1 MIRTTH
7 FALTW
12 LAAVG
17 TVAGAAEIDPA
28 DLEFFESKIRPVLV
42 ERCYACHGDDP
53 RKIRGGLVLLDAE
66 GLRTGGDSGAVIVPG
81 SPEDSLLIEALH
93 YEGLTQMPPD
103 GKLPAHVIADFEQW
117 IRRGAPDPRSDAG
130 QTIVAAR
137 AAETFDYGPGR
148 EHWAFRRIEDLEPPE
163 VENEAWVSQPID
175 RFILAGLEDQGLTP
189 VAPADKR
196 TLLRRAT
203 FDLVGLAPSEAEIE
217 DFLADQ
223 SPDAF
228 ARVVDRLLASPHYGE
243 RWGRHWLDVA
253 RYADSNG
260 LDENIGFPNAFRY
273 RDYVVDSLNRDKPFN
288 RFVHEQIAGDLM
300 PAETDAQRFEQIT
313 ATGFLMLGPKVLAEQ
328 DVDKMLI
335 DIVDEQVNTVGRAFL
350 ALPVGC
356 ARCHDHKFDPIPT
369 ADYYAMA
376 GVLRSTATMSDA
388 AGMRWL
394 ERPLAPKDELAEY
407 EAAQKLVAEAQE
419 KVDELVEEQND
430 VLRRPRRAAL
440 AEYLLAAEEAYP
452 SWRDTVGPFSHAD
465 GDDEAK
471 QEKAREAI
479 VRVAGGR
486 GLEAAVLEEWVRAF
500 YRYREGPPVEGDAPS
515 PGTVFVIWNAYAA
528 ASPDRYAQVTED
540 LRALI
545 ASEKVLTA
553 PLTRGLVRGPAPK
566 TLEEVAWRYGSL
578 FATIEIAW
586 EEHLMRLGLKDEDD
600 LAPSDL
606 TLPREQEELR
616 WLVYGSY
623 GGYFCILCLDQEE
636 EEQLYPPEALERL
649 AVLRAEVERLK
660 KASPPAPPYAMA
672 VDEAEIVDLPVHIRG
687 SHLNL
692 AEKPEPRGFLKVTDH
707 LVPPPPVAGGASGRL
722 ELARWI
728 THPEHP
734 LTARVIVN
742 RVWHWH
748 FGRGIVDTPSNF
760 GAIGSEPTH
769 PELLDWLARR
779 FVESGWSLK
788 NLHRDIMLSSTYR
801 LSSDYDAA
809 NAAIDEENRLLWR
822 MNRRRLE
829 VEPIRDALLQLSGRL
844 DLTIG
849 GRVEQ
854 YDGAGYVFGE
864 TGTLGRVD
872 IYDAPRRSI
881 YMPVVRTAIY
891 NIFGG
896 FDFGDA
902 SDSVGDRSETVVPR
916 QALLMMNSPFV
927 EEAALG
933 FARQL
938 LALEDTSAE
947 DRISTAFV
955 RAYGRPAE
963 DVEIADSLAFL
974 EEMRAK
980 CAANSGCAGDAQ
992 AGGRTPGAPASPPAS
1007 EEDAPRS
1014 GDRIAELKPAEDA
1027 EIHVWTRLAHVILAA
1042 SEFIYVN

>member
-1 MIRTTH
+1 MIRAAP
-7 FALTW
+7 FLLAW

-17 TVAGAAEIDPA
+17 TVAGASEIDPA

-42 ERCYACHGDDP
+42 ERCYQCHGGDP
-53 RKIRGGLVLLDAE
+53 AKIRGGLILLDAE
-66 GLRTGGDSGAVIVPG
+66 GVRAGGDSGAVIVPG
-81 SPEDSLLIEALH
+81 SPEDSLMIEALH

-103 GKLPAHVIADFEQW
+103 GKLPARVIADFEQW
-117 IRRGAPDPRSDAG
+117 ILRGAPDPRTG
-130 QTIVAAR
+130 GEQTVVAER
-137 AAETFDYGPGR
+137 SSAETFDYGPGR
-148 EHWAFRRIEDLEPPE
+148 EHWAFRRVEDPALPD
-163 VENEAWVSQPID
+163 VENEEWIGRPLD
-175 RFILAGLEDQGLTP
+175 RFILARLEERGLAP
-189 VAPADKR
+189 VAPADRR

-203 FDLVGLAPSEAEIE
+203 FDLIGLAPSEAEIE
-217 DFLADQ
+217 DFLADE

-243 RWGRHWLDVA
+243 RWGRHWLDIA

-260 LDENIGFPNAFRY
+260 LDENIAFPNAFRY

-288 RFVHEQIAGDLM
+288 RFVREQIAGDLM

-376 GVLRSTATMSDA
+376 GVLRSTSTMSNA

-394 ERPLAPKDELAEY
+394 ERPLAPEDALAEY
-407 EAAQKLVAEAQE
+407 EAAQELVAGAQE
-419 KVDELVEEQND
+419 KVDELVDEQND

-440 AEYLLAAEEAYP
+440 AEYLLAVEEAYP
-452 SWRDTVGPFSHAD
+452 SWRSEQAKREEAGETPRSRDGAGPAR
-465 GDDEAK
+465 DDEA
-471 QEKAREAI
+471 ERDEAARTIARVARE
-479 VRVAGGR
+479 R
-486 GLEAAVLEEWVRAF
+486 GLEAAVLEQWVRAF

-515 PGTVFVIWNAYAA
+515 PSAVFVIWNAYAA
-528 ASPDRYAQVTED
+528 ASPDRYEQVTED

-553 PLTRGLVRGPAPK
+553 PLTRSLVRGPVPK
-566 TLEEVAWRYGSL
+566 SLEEVAWRYASL

-586 EEHLMRLGLKDEDD
+586 EEHLMRLGLKDEDE
-600 LAPSDL
+600 LAPSDFR
-606 TLPREQEELR
+606 LPREQEELR
-616 WLVYGSY
+616 WLVYD
-623 GGYFCILCLDQEE
+623 GYFCIPCLDQEE
-636 EEQLYPPEALERL
+636 EEKLYPPEALERL
-649 AVLRAEVERLK
+649 AELRAEVERLEE
-660 KASPPAPPYAMA
+660 ASPPAPPYAMA
-672 VDEAEIVDLPVHIRG
+672 VEEAEIVDLPVHIRG

-692 AEKPEPRGFLKVTDH
+692 AEEPEPRGFLKVTDH
-707 LVPPPPVAGGASGRL
+707 LVPPPPVAAGASGRL

-748 FGRGIVDTPSNF
+748 FGRGLVDTPSNF
-760 GAIGSEPTH
+760 GAIGSAPTH

-779 FVESGWSLK
+779 FVEGGWSLK

-809 NAAIDEENRLLWR
+809 NAAVDEENRLHWR
-822 MNRRRLE
+822 NNRRRLE
-829 VEPIRDALLQLSGRL
+829 VEPIRDALLQLAGRL

-849 GRVEQ
+849 GRVEE
-854 YDGAGYVFGE
+854 YDARGYVFGE
-864 TGTLGRVD
+864 TGTLARVD

-933 FARQL
+933 LARQL
-938 LALEDTSAE
+938 LELEGASAA
-947 DRISTAFV
+947 DRIDTAFV
-955 RAYGRPAE
+955 RAYGRPAD
-963 DVEIADSLAFL
+963 DVEIEDSLAFL
-974 EEMRAK
+974 DEMRAI
-980 CAANSGCAGDAQ
+980 
-992 AGGRTPGAPASPPAS
+992 APASPPTPGRPTLGAPAPPPAS
-1007 EEDAPRS
+1007 EENAPRS
-1014 GDRIAELKPAEDA
+1014 GDHAELYA
-1027 EIHVWTRLAHVILAA
+1027 WTRLAHVILAA
-1042 SEFIYVN
+1042 SEFIYIN

>member
-1 MIRTTH
+1 MIRPAP
-7 FALTW
+7 FAFAW

-17 TVAGAAEIDPA
+17 TVAGAAETDPA
-28 DLEFFESKIRPVLV
+28 DLEFFESKIRPVLA
-42 ERCYACHGDDP
+42 ERCYECHGGDP
-53 RKIRGGLVLLDAE
+53 KKILGGLVLLDAE
-66 GLRTGGDSGAVIVPG
+66 GLRAGGDSGAVIVPG
-81 SPEDSLLIEALH
+81 SPENSLLIEALH

-103 GKLPAHVIADFEQW
+103 GRLPNQVIADFEQW
-117 IRRGAPDPRSDAG
+117 IRRGAPDPRTG
-130 QTIVAAR
+130 GEKTVVAAR
-137 AAETFDYGPGR
+137 AAESFDYTAGR
-148 EHWAFRRIEDLEPPE
+148 EHWAYRRIEDPAPPE
-163 VENEAWVSQPID
+163 VQNEAWVGHPLD
-175 RFILAGLEDQGLTP
+175 RFILARLEGKGLEP
-189 VAPADKR
+189 MAAADKR

-203 FDLVGLAPSEAEIE
+203 FDLIGLAPSGAEIE

-223 SPDAF
+223 DPDAF

-273 RDYVVDSLNRDKPFN
+273 RDYVVDSLNRDKPFD

-300 PAETDAQRFEQIT
+300 PAETEAQRFEQLT

-350 ALPVGC
+350 GLPIGC

-376 GVLRSTATMSDA
+376 GVLRSTETMSDA
-388 AGMRWL
+388 GSMRWL
-394 ERPLAPKDELAEY
+394 ERPLAPEEAIARY

-419 KVDELVEEQND
+419 KVDEVVSEHND
-430 VLRRPRRAAL
+430 ALRRPRRAAL

-452 SWRDTVGPFSHAD
+452 SWS
-465 GDDEAK
+465 DDEAM
-471 QEKAREAI
+471 QERARETIA
-479 VRVAGGR
+479 RVAGDR
-486 GLEAAVLEEWVRAF
+486 GLEAPVLERWVRAF

-515 PGTVFVIWNAYAA
+515 PSAVFVIWNAYAA
-528 ASPDRYAQVTED
+528 ASPDRYEQVTEE

-566 TLEEVAWRYGSL
+566 TLEEVAWRYASL

-586 EEHLMRLGLKDEDD
+586 EEHLMRLGLKNEDD
-600 LAPSDL
+600 LKPSDFM
-606 TLPREQEELR
+606 LPREQEELR
-616 WLVYGSY
+616 WLVY

-636 EEQLYPPEALERL
+636 EEKLYPPEALERL
-649 AVLRAEVERLK
+649 AGLRVEVERLEA
-660 KASPPAPPYAMA
+660 ASPPEPPYAMA
-672 VDEAEIVDLPVHIRG
+672 VDEAEVVDLPVHIRG

-707 LVPPPPVAGGASGRL
+707 LVPPPPVGADASGRL

-742 RVWHWH
+742 RVWRWH
-748 FGRGIVDTPSNF
+748 FGRGIVTTPSNF
-760 GAIGSEPTH
+760 GAIGSAPSH
-769 PELLDWLARR
+769 PQLLDWLARR
-779 FVESGWSLK
+779 FVEGGWSLK
-788 NLHRDIMLSSTYR
+788 DLHRDIMLSSTYR
-801 LSSDYDAA
+801 LSTDYDAA
-809 NAAIDEENRLLWR
+809 NAAVDEENLLLWR

-829 VEPIRDALLQLSGRL
+829 IEPIRDTLLQLAGRL
-844 DLTIG
+844 DLTMG
-849 GRVEQ
+849 GRVEE
-854 YDGAGYVFGE
+854 YDPRGYVFGE
-864 TGTLGRVD
+864 SGPLGKVD
-872 IYDAPRRSI
+872 VYSAPRRSI

-891 NIFGG
+891 RIFAG

-902 SDSVGDRSETVVPR
+902 SDSVGDRSATVVPR

-927 EEAALG
+927 EEAARG
-933 FARQL
+933 FAKQL
-938 LALEDTSAE
+938 LEIDDASAAG
-947 DRISTAFV
+947 RIGTAFV
-955 RAYGRPAE
+955 RAYGRHASTAE
-963 DVEIADSLAFL
+963 VADSVAFL
-974 EEMRAK
+974 DEMR
-980 CAANSGCAGDAQ
+980 S
-992 AGGRTPGAPASPPAS
+992 RAPAD
-1007 EEDAPRS
+1007 E
-1014 GDRIAELKPAEDA
+1014 AETYA
-1027 EIHVWTRLAHVILAA
+1027 WTRLCHVILSA

>member
-1 MIRTTH
+1 MTRAAS
-7 FALTW
+7 FVLAW

-17 TVAGAAEIDPA
+17 TVAGAAETDPA

-42 ERCYACHGDDP
+42 ERCYECHGGDP
-53 RKIRGGLVLLDAE
+53 KKIRGGLALLDAD
-66 GLRTGGDSGAVIVPG
+66 GLRAGGDSGAVIVPG

-93 YEGLTQMPPD
+93 YEELTQMPPD
-103 GKLPAHVIADFEQW
+103 GKLPEQVIADFEQW
-117 IRRGAPDPRSDAG
+117 IRRGAPDPRTGAE
-130 QTIVAAR
+130 QTVVAPR
-137 AAETFDYGPGR
+137 TAESFDYTAGR
-148 EHWAFRRIEDLEPPE
+148 EHWAYRRVEDPAPPE
-163 VENEAWVSQPID
+163 VENEAWISHPLD
-175 RFILAGLEDQGLTP
+175 RFILARLEKKDLAP
-189 VAPADKR
+189 VAAADKR

-203 FDLVGLAPSEAEIE
+203 FDLIGLAPSEAEIE

-223 SPDAF
+223 DPDAF

-243 RWGRHWLDVA
+243 RWGRHWLDIA

-260 LDENIGFPNAFRY
+260 LDENIAFRNAFRY

-300 PAETDAQRFEQIT
+300 PAETEAQRFEQIT
-313 ATGFLMLGPKVLAEQ
+313 GTGFLMLGPKVLAEQ

-394 ERPLAPKDELAEY
+394 ERPLVPEETLARY
-407 EAAQKLVAEAQE
+407 EAAQKLVAEAQA
-419 KVDELVEEQND
+419 KVDEVVDEQNEI
-430 VLRRPRRAAL
+430 LRRPRRAAL
-440 AEYLLAAEEAYP
+440 AEYLLAAEEVYP
-452 SWRDTVGPFSHAD
+452 SWSE
-465 GDDEAK
+465 DEAK
-471 QEKAREAI
+471 QEKARETFR
-479 VRVAGGR
+479 RVAGGR
-486 GLEAAVLEEWVRAF
+486 GLEPAVLERWVRAF

-515 PGTVFVIWNAYAA
+515 PSTVFVIWNAYAA
-528 ASPDRYAQVTED
+528 ASPDRYEQVTED
-540 LRALI
+540 LRAII

-566 TLEEVAWRYGSL
+566 TLEEVAWRYASL

-600 LAPSDL
+600 LALSDFR
-606 TLPREQEELR
+606 LPREQEELR
-616 WLVYGSY
+616 WLVYG
-623 GGYFCILCLDQEE
+623 GYFCIPCLDQEE
-636 EEQLYPPEALERL
+636 EEKLYPPEALERL
-649 AVLRAEVERLK
+649 AELRAEVEQLEG
-660 KASPPAPPYAMA
+660 ASPPAPPYAMA
-672 VDEAEIVDLPVHIRG
+672 VDEADIVDLPVHIRG

-742 RVWHWH
+742 RVWRWH

-760 GAIGSEPTH
+760 GAIGSAPSH
-769 PELLDWLARR
+769 PQLLDWLARR
-779 FVESGWSLK
+779 FVEGGWSLK

-801 LSSDYDAA
+801 LSTDYDAA
-809 NAAIDEENRLLWR
+809 NAAVDEENLLLWR

-829 VEPIRDALLQLSGRL
+829 IEPIRDTLLQLAGRL

-849 GRVEQ
+849 GRVEE
-854 YDGAGYVFGE
+854 YNPRGYVFGE
-864 TGTLGRVD
+864 GGTLGQVD
-872 IYDAPRRSI
+872 FYDAPRRSI
-881 YMPVVRTAIY
+881 YMPVVRNAIY
-891 NIFGG
+891 RIFGG

-902 SDSVGDRSETVVPR
+902 SDSVGDRSETVLPR

-927 EEAALG
+927 EKAALG

-938 LALEDTSAE
+938 LELEEASAA
-947 DRISTAFV
+947 DRIDTAFV
-955 RAYGRPAE
+955 RAYGRPADPAE
-963 DVEIADSLAFL
+963 VADGLAFL
-974 EEMRAK
+974 DEMRPQ
-980 CAANSGCAGDAQ
+980 G
-992 AGGRTPGAPASPPAS
+992 PAD
-1007 EEDAPRS
+1007 E
-1014 GDRIAELKPAEDA
+1014 A
-1027 EIHVWTRLAHVILAA
+1027 EIYAWTRLCHVILAA
-1042 SEFIYVN
+1042 SEFIYLN

>member
-7 FALTW
+7 FVLAW

-103 GKLPAHVIADFEQW
+103 GKLPASVIADFELW

-130 QTIVAAR
+130 QTVVAAR
-137 AAETFDYGPGR
+137 TAETFDYGPGR
-148 EHWAFRRIEDLEPPE
+148 EHWAFRRIEDPDPPA
-163 VENEAWVSQPID
+163 VENEAWIRQPID
-175 RFILAGLEDQGLTP
+175 RFVLAGLEKQGLAP

-260 LDENIGFPNAFRY
+260 LDENIAFPNAFRY

-419 KVDELVEEQND
+419 QVDELVEEQND

-452 SWRDTVGPFSHAD
+452 SWS
-465 GDDEAK
+465 DDEAK
-471 QEKAREAI
+471 QEQARETFR
-479 VRVAGGR
+479 RVAGRR

-515 PGTVFVIWNAYAA
+515 PGAVFVIWNAYAA
-528 ASPDRYAQVTED
+528 TSPDRYAQVTED

-566 TLEEVAWRYGSL
+566 SLEEVAWRYGSL

-636 EEQLYPPEALERL
+636 EEKLYPPEALERL
-649 AVLRAEVERLK
+649 AELRAEVERLK

-707 LVPPPPVAGGASGRL
+707 LVPPPPVAAGASGRL

-809 NAAIDEENRLLWR
+809 NAAADEENRLLWR

-854 YDGAGYVFGE
+854 YDATGYVFGE

-938 LALEDTSAE
+938 LALEDKAAE
-947 DRISTAFV
+947 ERIDTAFV
-955 RAYGRPAE
+955 RAYGRPA
-963 DVEIADSLAFL
+963 DPVEIADSLAFL
-974 EEMRAK
+974 EEMR
-980 CAANSGCAGDAQ
+980 S
-992 AGGRTPGAPASPPAS
+992 PGPA
-1007 EEDAPRS
+1007 D
-1014 GDRIAELKPAEDA
+1014 DA
-1027 EIHVWTRLAHVILAA
+1027 EIYAWTRLAHVILAA
-1042 SEFIYVN
+1042 SEFIYIN

>member
-1 MIRTTH
+1 MIRAAP
-7 FALTW
+7 FLLAW

-17 TVAGAAEIDPA
+17 TVAGASEIDPA

-42 ERCYACHGDDP
+42 ERCYQCHGGDP
-53 RKIRGGLVLLDAE
+53 AKIRGGLILLDAE
-66 GLRTGGDSGAVIVPG
+66 GVRAGGDSGAVIVPG
-81 SPEDSLLIEALH
+81 SPQDSLMIEALH

-117 IRRGAPDPRSDAG
+117 IRRGAPDPRTGAE
-130 QTIVAAR
+130 QTVVATR
-137 AAETFDYGPGR
+137 TAETFDYGPGR
-148 EHWAFRRIEDLEPPE
+148 EHWAFRRVEDPALPE
-163 VENEAWVSQPID
+163 VEDEAWGSHDLD
-175 RFILAGLEDQGLTP
+175 RFILSRLEERGLAP

-203 FDLVGLAPSEAEIE
+203 FDLIGLAPSEAEIE
-217 DFLADQ
+217 DFLADE

-228 ARVVDRLLASPHYGE
+228 AKVVDRLLASPHYGE

-260 LDENIGFPNAFRY
+260 LDENIAFPNAFRY

-288 RFVHEQIAGDLM
+288 RFVREQIAGDLM
-300 PAETDAQRFEQIT
+300 SADTDAQRFEQIT

-328 DVDKMLI
+328 DTDKMLI
-335 DIVDEQVNTVGRAFL
+335 DIVDEQVNTLGRAFL

-376 GVLRSTATMSDA
+376 GILRSTETMSDA

-394 ERPLAPKDELAEY
+394 ERPLAPEDEIAEY

-419 KVDELVEEQND
+419 KVDEVVREQND
-430 VLRRPRRAAL
+430 VLRGPRRAAL
-440 AEYLLAAEEAYP
+440 ADYLLAAEEAYP
-452 SWRDTVGPFSHAD
+452 SWS
-465 GDDEAK
+465 DDEEK
-471 QEKAREAI
+471 QEAARETI
-479 VRVAGGR
+479 GRVAGSR
-486 GLEAAVLEEWVRAF
+486 GLEPPVLERWVRAF
-500 YRYREGPPVEGDAPS
+500 HRYREGPPVEGDAPS
-515 PGTVFVIWNAYAA
+515 PSTVFVIWNAYAA
-528 ASPDRYAQVTED
+528 ASPDRFEQVTED
-540 LRALI
+540 LRAII

-553 PLTRGLVRGPAPK
+553 PLTRSLVRGPAPK
-566 TLEEVAWRYGSL
+566 TLEEVAWRYASL

-586 EEHLMRLGLKDEDD
+586 EEHLMRLGLKDEDE
-600 LAPSDL
+600 LRPSDFR
-606 TLPREQEELR
+606 LPREQEELR
-616 WLVYGSY
+616 WLVYD
-623 GGYFCILCLDQEE
+623 GYFCILCLDQEE
-636 EEQLYPPEALERL
+636 EEKLYPQEALEQL
-649 AVLRAEVERLK
+649 ARLRAEVERREE
-660 KASPPAPPYAMA
+660 ASPPTLPYAMA
-672 VDEAEIVDLPVHIRG
+672 VDETATVDLPVHIRG

-692 AEKPEPRGFLKVTDH
+692 AEEPERRGYLKVTDH
-707 LVPPPPVAGGASGRL
+707 LVPPPPVADDTSGRL

-760 GAIGSEPTH
+760 GAIGSTPSH
-769 PELLDWLARR
+769 PDLLDWLARR
-779 FVESGWSLK
+779 FVEGGWSLK

-801 LSSDYDAA
+801 LSTDYDAA
-809 NAAIDEENRLLWR
+809 NAAVDEENRLLWR

-829 VEPIRDALLQLSGRL
+829 VEPIRDALLQLAGRL

-849 GRVEQ
+849 GRVEE
-854 YDGAGYVFGE
+854 YKARGYVFGE
-864 TGTLGRVD
+864 YGPLDRVD
-872 IYDAPRRSI
+872 LYDAPRRSI
-881 YMPVVRTAIY
+881 YMPVVRTAVY
-891 NIFGG
+891 PIFGG

-933 FARQL
+933 FAQQL
-938 LALEDTSAE
+938 LEIEDADAA
-947 DRISTAFV
+947 DRIDTAFV
-955 RAYGRPAE
+955 RAYGRPA
-963 DVEIADSLAFL
+963 DATEIADSLAFL
-974 EEMRAK
+974 DEMRS
-980 CAANSGCAGDAQ
+980 CASDTGCARGS
-992 AGGRTPGAPASPPAS
+992 GRTLGAPASSPAS
-1007 EEDAPRS
+1007 ASAD
-1014 GDRIAELKPAEDA
+1014 AELYA
-1027 EIHVWTRLAHVILAA
+1027 WTRLSHVILAA
-1042 SEFIYVN
+1042 SEFIYIN

>member
-1 MIRTTH
+1 MIRAAP
-7 FALTW
+7 FAFAW

-17 TVAGAAEIDPA
+17 TVAGAAETDPA
-28 DLEFFESKIRPVLV
+28 DLEFFESRIRPVLV
-42 ERCYACHGDDP
+42 ERCYACHGGDP
-53 RKIRGGLVLLDAE
+53 AKIRGGLVLLDAA
-66 GLRTGGDSGAVIVPG
+66 GLRAGGDSGAAVVPG
-81 SPEDSLLIEALH
+81 SPEDSLLIEAIH
-93 YEGLTQMPPD
+93 YEGLTRMPPD
-103 GKLPAHVIADFEQW
+103 GKLSASVIADFEQW
-117 IRRGAPDPRSDAG
+117 IRLGAPDPRTGAE
-130 QTIVAAR
+130 QTVVAER
-137 AAETFDYGPGR
+137 TAESYDYGPGR
-148 EHWAFRRIEDLEPPE
+148 EHWAYRRIEDPEPPE
-163 VENEAWVSQPID
+163 VRNEAWIRRPID
-175 RFILAGLEDQGLTP
+175 RFILARLEERGLEP
-189 VAPADKR
+189 VTAADRR

-203 FDLVGLAPSEAEIE
+203 FDLVGLPPSEAEIE
-217 DFLADQ
+217 DFLTDRD
-223 SPDAF
+223 PGAF

-260 LDENIGFPNAFRY
+260 LDENIAFPNAFRY
-273 RDYVVDSLNRDKPFN
+273 RDYVVDSLNRDKPFD
-288 RFVHEQIAGDLM
+288 RFVQEQIAGDLL
-300 PAETDAQRFEQIT
+300 PAETEAQRFEQIT

-394 ERPLAPKDELAEY
+394 ERPLAPEETIAEY
-407 EAAQKLVAEAQE
+407 EAARESVAEARE
-419 KVDELVEEQND
+419 KVDELVREQNE
-430 VLRRPRRAAL
+430 VLRRPRREAL
-440 AEYLLAAEEAYP
+440 ADYLLAAEEAYP
-452 SWRDTVGPFSHAD
+452 SWSG
-465 GDDEAK
+465 DEAK
-471 QEKAREAI
+471 QDEARETIA
-479 VRVAGGR
+479 RVAGSR
-486 GLEAAVLEEWVRAF
+486 GLEPAVLERWVKAF
-500 YRYREGPPVEGDAPS
+500 HRYREGPPVEGDAPS
-515 PGTVFVIWNAYAA
+515 PSTVFVIWNAYAA
-528 ASPDRYAQVTED
+528 AAPDRYEEVTED

-600 LAPSDL
+600 LAPSDFM
-606 TLPREQEELR
+606 LPREQEELR
-616 WLVYGSY
+616 WLVY

-636 EEQLYPPEALERL
+636 EEKLYPPEALERL
-649 AVLRAEVERLK
+649 AELRAEVERLEE
-660 KASPPAPPYAMA
+660 ASPPPPPYAMA

-707 LVPPPPVAGGASGRL
+707 LVPPPPVSAGTSGRL
-722 ELARWI
+722 ELAHWI

-760 GAIGSEPTH
+760 GAIGSAPTH
-769 PELLDWLARR
+769 PRLLDWLARR
-779 FVESGWSLK
+779 FVEGGWSLK
-788 NLHRDIMLSSTYR
+788 NLHRDIMLSNTYQLST
-801 LSSDYDAA
+801 DHDAA
-809 NAAIDEENRLLWR
+809 NAAVDEENLLLWR

-829 VEPIRDALLQLSGRL
+829 VEPIRDALLQLAGRL
-844 DLTIG
+844 DLTVG
-849 GRVEQ
+849 GRVEEYNQ
-854 YDGAGYVFGE
+854 KGYVFGE
-864 TGTLGRVD
+864 GGVLGEVD
-872 IYDAPRRSI
+872 FYAAPRRSI

-891 NIFGG
+891 RIFGG

-902 SDSVGDRSETVVPR
+902 SDSVGARSETVVPR

-933 FARQL
+933 FAQQL
-938 LALEDTSAE
+938 LELEGASAA
-947 DRISTAFV
+947 DRVDTAFA
-955 RAYGRPAE
+955 RAYGRPAD
-963 DVEIADSLAFL
+963 DVEIEDSLAFL
-974 EEMRAK
+974 DRMRA
-980 CAANSGCAGDAQ
+980 
-992 AGGRTPGAPASPPAS
+992 RAPA
-1007 EEDAPRS
+1007 D
-1014 GDRIAELKPAEDA
+1014 DA
-1027 EIHVWTRLAHVILAA
+1027 EIFAWTRLCHVILAA
-1042 SEFIYVN
+1042 SEFIYIN

>member
-1 MIRTTH
+1 MIRAAP
-7 FALTW
+7 FLLAW

-17 TVAGAAEIDPA
+17 TVAGASEIDPA
-28 DLEFFESKIRPVLV
+28 DLEFFESKIRPVLA
-42 ERCYACHGDDP
+42 ERCYQCHGGDP
-53 RKIRGGLVLLDAE
+53 AKIRGGLILLDAE
-66 GLRTGGDSGAVIVPG
+66 GVRAGGDSGAVIVPG
-81 SPEDSLLIEALH
+81 SPEDSLMIEALH

-103 GKLPAHVIADFEQW
+103 GKLAAHVIADFEQW
-117 IRRGAPDPRSDAG
+117 IRRGAPDPRTG
-130 QTIVAAR
+130 GEQTVVATR
-137 AAETFDYGPGR
+137 TAETFDYGPGR
-148 EHWAFRRIEDLEPPE
+148 EHWAFRRVEDPALPE
-163 VENEAWVSQPID
+163 VEDEAWVSHDLD
-175 RFILAGLEDQGLTP
+175 RFILSRIEKRGLAP
-189 VAPADKR
+189 VAAADR
-196 TLLRRAT
+196 RSLLRRAT
-203 FDLVGLAPSEAEIE
+203 FDLIGLAPSEAEIE
-217 DFLADQ
+217 DFLADE
-223 SPDAF
+223 SPNAF
-228 ARVVDRLLASPHYGE
+228 ATVVDRLLASPHYGE

-260 LDENIGFPNAFRY
+260 LDENIAFPNAFRY

-288 RFVHEQIAGDLM
+288 RFVREQIAGDLM
-300 PAETDAQRFEQIT
+300 PAENDAQRFEQIT

-335 DIVDEQVNTVGRAFL
+335 DIVDEQVNTLGRAFL

-376 GVLRSTATMSDA
+376 GILRSTETMSDA

-394 ERPLAPKDELAEY
+394 ERPLAPEEEIAGY

-419 KVDELVEEQND
+419 KVDEVVREQNE
-430 VLRRPRRAAL
+430 VLRGPRRAAL

-452 SWRDTVGPFSHAD
+452 SWS
-465 GDDEAK
+465 DDEEK
-471 QEKAREAI
+471 QAAARETIAG
-479 VRVAGGR
+479 VAGRR
-486 GLEAAVLEEWVRAF
+486 GLEPPVLERWVRAF

-515 PGTVFVIWNAYAA
+515 PSTVFVIWNAYAA
-528 ASPDRYAQVTED
+528 ASPDRYEQVTED

-553 PLTRGLVRGPAPK
+553 PLTRSLVRGPAPK
-566 TLEEVAWRYGSL
+566 TLEEVAWRYASL

-600 LAPSDL
+600 LAPSDFR
-606 TLPREQEELR
+606 LPREQEELR
-616 WLVYGSY
+616 WLVYD
-623 GGYFCILCLDQEE
+623 GYFCILCLDQEE
-636 EEQLYPPEALERL
+636 EEKLYPQEALEQL
-649 AVLRAEVERLK
+649 ARRRAEVERLEE
-660 KASPPAPPYAMA
+660 ASPPAPPHAMA
-672 VDEAEIVDLPVHIRG
+672 VDETATVDLPVHIRG

-707 LVPPPPVAGGASGRL
+707 LVPPPPVAGDTSGRL

-760 GAIGSEPTH
+760 GAIGSKPTH

-779 FVESGWSLK
+779 FVEGGWSLK
-788 NLHRDIMLSSTYR
+788 DLHRDIMLSSTYR

-822 MNRRRLE
+822 NNRRRLE
-829 VEPIRDALLQLSGRL
+829 VEPIRDALLQLAGRL

-849 GRVEQ
+849 GRVEE
-854 YDGAGYVFGE
+854 YNARGYVFGE
-864 TGTLGRVD
+864 YGPLDRVD

-881 YMPVVRTAIY
+881 YMPVVRTAVY
-891 NIFGG
+891 PIFGG

-938 LALEDTSAE
+938 LEIEDADAAE
-947 DRISTAFV
+947 RIDTAFV
-955 RAYGRPAE
+955 RAYGRPAD

-974 EEMRAK
+974 DEMRS
-980 CAANSGCAGDAQ
+980 CASDTGCARGS
-992 AGGRTPGAPASPPAS
+992 GRTLGAPASSPAS
-1007 EEDAPRS
+1007 ASAD
-1014 GDRIAELKPAEDA
+1014 AELYA
-1027 EIHVWTRLAHVILAA
+1027 WTRLSHVILAA
-1042 SEFIYVN
+1042 SEFIYIN

>member
-1 MIRTTH
+1 MIRAAP
-7 FALTW
+7 FAFAW
-12 LAAVG
+12 LATVG

-28 DLEFFESKIRPVLV
+28 DLEFFESRIRPVLV
-42 ERCYACHGDDP
+42 ERCYACHGEDP
-53 RKIRGGLVLLDAE
+53 AKIRGGLVLLDAA
-66 GLRTGGDSGAVIVPG
+66 GLRAGGDSGAVIVPG
-81 SPEDSLLIEALH
+81 SPEDSLLIEAIH
-93 YEGLTQMPPD
+93 YEGLTRMPPD
-103 GKLPAHVIADFEQW
+103 GKLSASVIADFEQW
-117 IRRGAPDPRSDAG
+117 IRLGAPDPRTDAE
-130 QTIVAAR
+130 QTVVAER
-137 AAETFDYGPGR
+137 TAESYDYGPGR
-148 EHWAFRRIEDLEPPE
+148 KHWAYRRIEDPEPPE
-163 VENEAWVSQPID
+163 VQKEAWIRRPID
-175 RFILAGLEDQGLTP
+175 RFILARLEERGLEP
-189 VAPADKR
+189 VAAADRR

-203 FDLVGLAPSEAEIE
+203 FDLIGLPPSEAEIE

-223 SPDAF
+223 DPDAF

-260 LDENIGFPNAFRY
+260 LDENIAFPNAFRY
-273 RDYVVDSLNRDKPFN
+273 RDYVVDSLNRDKPFD
-288 RFVHEQIAGDLM
+288 RFVQEQIAGDLL
-300 PAETDAQRFEQIT
+300 PAETEAERFEQIT
-313 ATGFLMLGPKVLAEQ
+313 ATGFLTLGPKVLAEQ

-394 ERPLAPKDELAEY
+394 ERPLAPVETIAEY
-407 EAAQKLVAEAQE
+407 EAARESVAEARE
-419 KVDELVEEQND
+419 EVDELAREQNE
-430 VLRRPRRAAL
+430 VLRRPRREAL
-440 AEYLLAAEEAYP
+440 ADYLLAAEDAYP
-452 SWRDTVGPFSHAD
+452 SWSG
-465 GDDEAK
+465 DEAV
-471 QEKAREAI
+471 QDEAGETI
-479 VRVAGGR
+479 ARVAGSR
-486 GLEAAVLEEWVRAF
+486 GLEPAVLERWVKAF
-500 YRYREGPPVEGDAPS
+500 HRYREGPPVEGDAPS
-515 PGTVFVIWNAYAA
+515 PSTVFVIWNAYAA
-528 ASPDRYAQVTED
+528 GPPDRYEEVTED

-600 LAPSDL
+600 LAPSDFM
-606 TLPREQEELR
+606 LPREQEELR
-616 WLVYGSY
+616 WLVY

-636 EEQLYPPEALERL
+636 EEKLYPPEALERL
-649 AVLRAEVERLK
+649 AELRAEVERLEE
-660 KASPPAPPYAMA
+660 ASPPPPPYAMA

-707 LVPPPPVAGGASGRL
+707 LVPPPPVAAGASGRL

-760 GAIGSEPTH
+760 GAIGSAPTH
-769 PELLDWLARR
+769 PRLLDWLARR
-779 FVESGWSLK
+779 FVEDGWSLK
-788 NLHRDIMLSSTYR
+788 NLHRDIMLSSTYQ
-801 LSSDYDAA
+801 LSTDHDAA
-809 NAAIDEENRLLWR
+809 NAAVDEENLFLWR

-829 VEPIRDALLQLSGRL
+829 VEPIRDALLQLAGRL
-844 DLTIG
+844 DLTVG
-849 GRVEQ
+849 GRVEE
-854 YDGAGYVFGE
+854 YNPKGYVFGE
-864 TGTLGRVD
+864 GGVLGDVD
-872 IYDAPRRSI
+872 FYAAPRRSI
-881 YMPVVRTAIY
+881 YMPVVRNAIY
-891 NIFGG
+891 RIFGG

-902 SDSVGDRSETVVPR
+902 SDSVGARSETVVPR

-933 FARQL
+933 FAQQL
-938 LALEDTSAE
+938 LELEGASAA
-947 DRISTAFV
+947 DRVDTAFA
-955 RAYGRPAE
+955 RAYGRPAD
-963 DVEIADSLAFL
+963 DVEIEDSLAFL
-974 EEMRAK
+974 DRMRA
-980 CAANSGCAGDAQ
+980 
-992 AGGRTPGAPASPPAS
+992 RAPA
-1007 EEDAPRS
+1007 D
-1014 GDRIAELKPAEDA
+1014 DA
-1027 EIHVWTRLAHVILAA
+1027 EIFAWTRLCHVILAA
-1042 SEFIYVN
+1042 SEFIYIN